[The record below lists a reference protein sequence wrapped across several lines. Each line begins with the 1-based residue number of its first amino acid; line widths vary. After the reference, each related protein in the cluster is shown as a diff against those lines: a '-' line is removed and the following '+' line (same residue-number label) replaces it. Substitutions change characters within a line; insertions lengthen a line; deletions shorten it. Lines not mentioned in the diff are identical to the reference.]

1 VPDQRQ
7 HRGPNPRDAE
17 AFAADALPHLR
28 TACTDLCWLLSRG
41 YAEKSA
47 GTLVGDRYALTER
60 QRIAI
65 RRCACSDEQLHA
77 RQRRQITD
85 PAALTGATLEI
96 DGYNVLTTVEAALA
110 DGVILI
116 GRDGCY
122 RDMASM
128 HGNFKKVAETPK
140 AITLIG
146 QTLARYDLKS
156 AIWYL
161 DAPVSNSARLKTL
174 LLEIATEHHWLWQVE
189 LVPDPDRILAVSTH
203 IIASAD
209 SAILDRCPRWFS
221 LAREVVK
228 EHFPLGDHA
237 FSFTPTPS
245 LPK

>member
-1 VPDQRQ
+1 MPDQRQ

-17 AFAADALPHLR
+17 AFAPEMLPRLR
-28 TACTDLCWLLSRG
+28 AACADLCWLLTRG

-60 QRIAI
+60 QRIAV
-65 RRCACSDEQLHA
+65 RRCACSDEQLHD
-77 RQRRQITD
+77 RQRRQVID
-85 PAALTGATLEI
+85 FAQLTGAILEI

-110 DGVILI
+110 GGVVLI
-116 GRDGCY
+116 GRDGSY

-146 QTLARYDLKS
+146 QTLARCQLQS

-161 DAPVSNSARLKTL
+161 DSPVSNSARLKQL
-174 LLEIATEHHWLWQVE
+174 LLEIAAENQWPWQVE
-189 LVPDPDRILAVSTH
+189 LVPDPDRILAVSPA

-209 SAILDRCPRWFS
+209 SAILDRAPRWLS
-221 LAREVVK
+221 LARAIVEESISLVTEVR
-228 EHFPLGDHA
+228 L
-237 FSFTPTPS
+237 
-245 LPK
+245 

>member
-17 AFAADALPHLR
+17 AFAPDAVPNLR
-28 TACTDLCWLLSRG
+28 TACADLCWLLSRG

-47 GTLVGDRYALTER
+47 STLVGDRHALTER
-60 QRIAI
+60 QRIAV
-65 RRCACSDEQLHA
+65 RRCACSDEQLQD

-85 PAALTGATLEI
+85 PAQLAGHILEV

-110 DGVILI
+110 EAVILV
-116 GRDGCY
+116 GRDGSY

-146 QTLARYDLKS
+146 QTLARYRFQTVT
-156 AIWYL
+156 WYL

-174 LLEIATEHHWLWQVE
+174 LLEIAAEHHWLWQVE
-189 LVPDPDRILAVSTH
+189 LVPDPDRILAVSTNL
-203 IIASAD
+203 IASAD
-209 SAILDRCPRWFS
+209 SAILDRTPRWFS
-221 LAREVVK
+221 LAREVVQ
-228 EHFPLGDHA
+228 EHVSPTAHTL
-237 FSFTPTPS
+237 SLTPPFS